1 MGALRLLSVRGIS
14 GKLVHLTRV
23 VSARSLPYRVATLG
37 FMLSNLSSVVSRLC
51 LNFTGDSL
59 PLSLR
64 LLAVATSGAHLLFSR
79 TSFVN
84 WDSLVM
90 RRCCFVYLYFVCHLP
105 HMVPPLGGTVLCLV
119 VCIVLTPASG
129 SSFTFSRKLFNRS
142 SSFIFLFLFF
152 AIYIFIPPPPD
163 TPRVF
168 SAAALGSATFPNSLP
183 SVPRTLVCPILEPHL
198 VSEDLQSL

>member
-1 MGALRLLSVRGIS
+1 MSC
-14 GKLVHLTRV
+14 
-23 VSARSLPYRVATLG
+23 
-37 FMLSNLSSVVSRLC
+37 LC

-64 LLAVATSGAHLLFSR
+64 LLAVATPGAHPLFSR

-129 SSFTFSRKLFNRS
+129 SSFTFSPKLFNRS
-142 SSFIFLFLFF
+142 SSFIFIFF
-152 AIYIFIPPPPD
+152 HLHLYIPPCQ
-163 TPRVF
+163 THLVF
-168 SAAALGSATFPNSLP
+168 SLTLHWVQLLSQIVYPVSPGPW
-183 SVPRTLVCPILEPHL
+183 SVLYWNHT
-198 VSEDLQSL
+198 